1 MSTTKPRPS
10 RIIARGTKEIK
21 TNGPKLFNSIWLLE
35 ILLLPKIISYYR
47 LWTGLLLQLE
57 GIHGRGGQG
66 LGLQGKRGPRRRPS
80 RSQGVIGWA
89 HRVQGGHG
97 VGIQDH
103 RGSRGRPTGS
113 QVVKG
118 YAYRVSGGQGA
129 GLEGTMG
136 SRGGPT
142 GSQGVNG

>member
-1 MSTTKPRPS
+1 M
-10 RIIARGTKEIK
+10 
-21 TNGPKLFNSIWLLE
+21 
-35 ILLLPKIISYYR
+35 
-47 LWTGLLLQLE
+47 
-57 GIHGRGGQG
+57 
-66 LGLQGKRGPRRRPS
+66 
-80 RSQGVIGWA
+80 
-89 HRVQGGHG
+89 
-97 VGIQDH
+97 GIQDN